1 MFIRTY
7 NNELVNVKDIQKAHI
22 LVDRTIRD
30 NAFLV
35 VNTPI
40 ENYQVFY
47 GTRYECEIAMNN
59 LCEAFAKGA
68 SLISYY
74 AEDMNNV

>member
-1 MFIRTY
+1 MYIRTY
-7 NNELVNVKDIQKAHI
+7 NNELVNVRDIQKAHI
-22 LVDRTIRD
+22 LSDRVNRG

-35 VNTPI
+35 VNTPT
-40 ENYQVFY
+40 ENYNVFY

-74 AEDMNNV
+74 GEDINNA